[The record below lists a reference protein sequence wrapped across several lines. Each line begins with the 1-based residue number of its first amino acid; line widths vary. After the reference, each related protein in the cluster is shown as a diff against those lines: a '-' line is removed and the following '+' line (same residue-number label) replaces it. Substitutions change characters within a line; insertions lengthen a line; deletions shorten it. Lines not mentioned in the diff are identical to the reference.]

1 MSGSTSDASLIVPD
15 FTISLSGS
23 SCNYLF
29 SFSIY
34 SLPSHSVIQRNCKI
48 REFNSHLTE
57 ASLKVEDFNS
67 SLYSSSCNDLL
78 FGLFLAALRSLSSL
92 YHHQDRMACNK
103 IKTERTRRAGGGCKQ
118 FSPPSP
124 RLWLW
129 YNTYS
134 TRTSLGREL
143 RNRFTNYNRVT

>member
-57 ASLKVEDFNS
+57 ASLKVPDFTIS
-67 SLYSSSCNDLL
+67 KCKAVHAILSFLVSLFCLLFHIYSSTS
-78 FGLFLAALRSLSSL
+78 ALGVQ
-92 YHHQDRMACNK
+92 HNK
-103 IKTERTRRAGGGCKQ
+103 
-118 FSPPSP
+118 
-124 RLWLW
+124 
-129 YNTYS
+129 Y
-134 TRTSLGREL
+134 
-143 RNRFTNYNRVT
+143 